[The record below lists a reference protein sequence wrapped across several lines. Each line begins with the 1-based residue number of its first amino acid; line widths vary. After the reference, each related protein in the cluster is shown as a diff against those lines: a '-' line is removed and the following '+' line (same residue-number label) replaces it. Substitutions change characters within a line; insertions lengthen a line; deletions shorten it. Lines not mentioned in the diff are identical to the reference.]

1 MGLSV
6 CRGPNGNYDGPLPEE
21 EGEEPRFAGRWVTS
35 KGNVHLIGLESI
47 QWSNG
52 ELSEFYAYKRWR
64 KPPVCQTKMGGAKF
78 TGELRPDDTLLWSD
92 GDVWVRDTRAP
103 GTKTYEVL
111 GHVGLPFTE
120 YVDPLKRYQDGLNDG
135 PSVSIAPPETAAHVP
150 PADNSGV
157 RLQKLACDFGLLK
170 TVGDNESGTML
181 ADSMQQLPHTAAGR
195 LSPGSSSGL
204 PGTADG
210 PRPKRKAVPRL

>member
-1 MGLSV
+1 V
-6 CRGPNGNYDGPLPEE
+6 CRAADGDIEGPPAEG

-35 KGNVHLIGLESI
+35 KGNIHLIGLESI

-52 ELSEFYAYKRWR
+52 EISEFYAYKRWR
-64 KPPVCQTKMGGAKF
+64 QSPVCQTKMGEARF

-111 GHVGLPFTE
+111 GHVGIPFTE
-120 YVDPLKRYQDGLNDG
+120 YVDPLKRYQEGLHDS
-135 PSVSIAPPETAAHVP
+135 PIAAPVSAVHTPHAE
-150 PADNSGV
+150 NSGAG
-157 RLQKLACDFGLLK
+157 LQKLASTMGLLK
-170 TVGDNESGTML
+170 AGGDHGFGSGVPSTMTAL
-181 ADSMQQLPHTAAGR
+181 ADSRGAAGR
-195 LSPGSSSGL
+195 VPPGSSSGP

-210 PRPKRKAVPRL
+210 PRPKRKAMPRL